1 MTDSAVRPLA
11 QVQRFARLPVW
22 PVWAGAME
30 WTLEQLGLRPAATWL
45 EERCGGRV
53 QPMFLRP
60 EQTDPFLLMVHHRHS
75 FSPWDPVRPLSALV
89 LPEGF
94 PAHPHRGFET
104 VTYVLEGAMRHRDS
118 TGVKMTYGAGSVQW
132 LTAGR
137 GVLHEEMWV
146 SRPGAARQ
154 ELYQIWV
161 NLPRSAKMSDPQI
174 QLLGPVAL
182 EYGQERVDEPQPL
195 PVRSG
200 DGVELRV
207 LAGAVDGVRSPL
219 RTRSPITM
227 LHLGLTVEGSCWDW
241 DGLPPTHTALFHV
254 RRGAVDVAG
263 TAVPAGATALFERG
277 EAVPSQLTFTAI
289 APDTELLLLTGQPL
303 GEPVA
308 MGGSMVMTSDA
319 EVEQAYRDFQ
329 AGAFGPVWSHRSSDA
344 DWLARLG
351 R

>member
-1 MTDSAVRPLA
+1 MAESAVRPLA

-22 PVWAGAME
+22 PVWAGVME
-30 WTLEQLGLRPAATWL
+30 WSLEQVGLRGAAAWL

-53 QPMFLRP
+53 TPMFLRP

-75 FSPWDPVRPLSALV
+75 FLPWDPIRPLSALV

-104 VTYVLEGAMRHRDS
+104 VTYVLAGGMRHRDS
-118 TGVKMTYGAGSVQW
+118 TGVKMTYRAGSVQW

-146 SRPGAARQ
+146 NEPSARQQ

-161 NLPRSAKMSDPQI
+161 NLPRAEKLTTPEV
-174 QLLGPVAL
+174 QLLGPAELEAGAAQVAA
-182 EYGQERVDEPQPL
+182 PL
-195 PVRSG
+195 PLPEHQA
-200 DGVELRV
+200 DGVAVKV
-207 LAGAVDGVRSPL
+207 LAGAVEGVRSPL
-219 RTRSPITM
+219 RTRSPITI
-227 LHLGLTVEGSCWDW
+227 LHLSLAEVGQTWAWD
-241 DGLPPTHTALFHV
+241 DLPPTHTALFHV
-254 RRGAVDVAG
+254 RRGAVEVAG
-263 TAVPAGATALFERG
+263 ETVGSGATALFERG
-277 EAVPSQLTFTAI
+277 AELPARLAFTAI

-308 MGGSMVMTSDA
+308 MGGSMVMSTDA